1 MKDLDWMSNFKVRF
15 GWGVVGNDRITNYLS
30 MDLYTDNKY
39 GIGNNTVTVLTPKQL
54 KNSDLKWEGSSTVN
68 LGLDLGFFDNRLNLT
83 ADFFIKKHQR
93 LIIGTVIG
101 ACHRIQFTMAKYR
114 KNPEQRVLNS
124 A

>member
-54 KNSDLKWEGSSTVN
+54 KNSDLKRSEE
-68 LGLDLGFFDNRLNLT
+68 R
-83 ADFFIKKHQR
+83 
-93 LIIGTVIG
+93 
-101 ACHRIQFTMAKYR
+101 
-114 KNPEQRVLNS
+114 RVGKECRS
-124 A
+124 RWSPYH